1 MSQKKRSR
9 KKREGEP
16 EEDRLEPEEGEPDEY
31 RDLSR
36 KKGSRKKIDLSRKK
50 GSRKREPK
58 EERRR
63 TGRWSQIR
71 KKRDGEPEVG
81 ARAGR

>member
-1 MSQKKRSR
+1 M
-9 KKREGEP
+9 
-16 EEDRLEPEEGEPDEY
+16 
-31 RDLSR
+31 SR
-36 KKGSRKKIDLSRKK
+36 KKGSRKKIDLSRKR
-50 GSRKREPK
+50 GSRKREPEPK